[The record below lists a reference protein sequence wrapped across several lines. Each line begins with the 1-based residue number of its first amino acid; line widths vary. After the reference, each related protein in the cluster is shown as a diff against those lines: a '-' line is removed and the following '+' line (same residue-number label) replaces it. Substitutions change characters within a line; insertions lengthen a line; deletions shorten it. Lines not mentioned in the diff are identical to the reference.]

1 MSTQVLGEQ
10 SLQVT
15 TPNIR
20 VVATQMSSVS
30 DFLFYLGDVKF
41 HMPTDIEKQLNV
53 APVGKEGTCFGTMMI
68 VYQENPFFSEMVRV
82 VRQDTVIP
90 LFKVYLH
97 KIIRN
102 QMCQVRFNKLTS
114 VFYASVLLMMINFV
128 ITLSKCCGSTGRRPV
143 DLQQTLTML

>member
-97 KIIRN
+97 KIMRN

-114 VFYASVLLMMINFV
+114 VFYASVL
-128 ITLSKCCGSTGRRPV
+128 
-143 DLQQTLTML
+143 